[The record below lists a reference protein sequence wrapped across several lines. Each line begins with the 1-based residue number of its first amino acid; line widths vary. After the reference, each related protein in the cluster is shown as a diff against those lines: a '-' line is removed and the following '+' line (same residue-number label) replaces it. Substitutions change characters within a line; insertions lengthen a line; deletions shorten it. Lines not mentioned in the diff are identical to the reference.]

1 MEVGRS
7 CIELNLKDYSIL
19 LDCGVKV
26 NRTVE
31 VPNLPEQREVKYLF
45 LSHAHLD
52 HSGFVPRAN
61 EKLGFE
67 SIYATELTF
76 ETSHIL
82 QKDLIKVAEKRNTPL
97 PYTYDSIDQSVGKEV
112 FLEYNKSVEIEGCV
126 ATLFDAGHIPGS
138 SMILFENLDDLS
150 LMYTGDIKL
159 IETQLQRPAAIN
171 KLPKIDVLIT
181 ESTYGDRTH
190 PNRKTLEQEFID
202 KVITILDKG
211 GNVIV
216 PAFAVGRAQEM
227 MILLRDVPYPVYLDG
242 MARDITRLYLQYPS
256 YIKDYNLLKKAAS
269 AANWIRDERD
279 RKKAIRE
286 ASVIITPA
294 GMLNGGPAL
303 SYIKKLR
310 NDKKSAVFL
319 TGYQVEH
326 TNGRLLLEEG
336 YVIDEKNS
344 KINVKMQVSFFDFSA
359 HAGKNSLKRMVQKLK
374 PEKIIVVHGEEE
386 KSMSLA
392 NDLIDSGYKV
402 YVPKVG
408 DSINLSKND

>member
-1 MEVGRS
+1 
-7 CIELNLKDYSIL
+7 
-19 LDCGVKV
+19 
-26 NRTVE
+26 
-31 VPNLPEQREVKYLF
+31 
-45 LSHAHLD
+45 
-52 HSGFVPRAN
+52 
-61 EKLGFE
+61 
-67 SIYATELTF
+67 
-76 ETSHIL
+76 
-82 QKDLIKVAEKRNTPL
+82 
-97 PYTYDSIDQSVGKEV
+97 
-112 FLEYNKSVEIEGCV
+112 
-126 ATLFDAGHIPGS
+126 
-138 SMILFENLDDLS
+138 
-150 LMYTGDIKL
+150 
-159 IETQLQRPAAIN
+159 
-171 KLPKIDVLIT
+171 
-181 ESTYGDRTH
+181 
-190 PNRKTLEQEFID
+190 
-202 KVITILDKG
+202 
-211 GNVIV
+211 
-216 PAFAVGRAQEM
+216 
-227 MILLRDVPYPVYLDG
+227 